1 MEEETSEFI
10 DNKTPISF
18 KETIVNIWKSRA
30 FQISMDVCRILLIFI
45 AILILYKLITEIEAV
60 KILAYDVCRLCENK
74 TGASCYIGNAQ
85 SYARTVYP
93 SYNYS
98 LNFTTG

>member
-1 MEEETSEFI
+1 MEEETIKFTG
-10 DNKTPISF
+10 DKKISL
-18 KETIVNIWKSRA
+18 KETIVNIWRSRT
-30 FQISMDVCRILLIFI
+30 FQITVDVCRILLVILLV
-45 AILILYKLITEIEAV
+45 LILYKLITEIEAV